1 MGALAGSLSYMRF
14 LVDGDPP
21 KNPGPAFEKTLESR
35 RFTPLNPA
43 MEASESAGW
52 VATEAPFDDDLPITR
67 GMFLFGDL
75 VVVSYREDKWAIPK
89 PVLKRETQKRIQ
101 QIIDEEK
108 KDPETIGKAFVKAV
122 QDSVL
127 VQLKQKS
134 LPRSKII
141 DVVWDMSKG
150 EARVFGRGTV
160 VSERLA
166 SLFERTF
173 QVRVDIGPWAARAF
187 RLDLGSRAMGVLE
200 RLSPGWLFPDP
211 MRAIE
216 DGLDEAL
223 TGAGTAPAIGM
234 PKPKPTTTP
243 TTPAATA
250 TAGDFDTPP
259 WEG

>member
-1 MGALAGSLSYMRF
+1 MGALGGSLSYMRF
-14 LVDGDPP
+14 LVDGEAP
-21 KNPGPAFEKTLESR
+21 KNPGAAFEKAFESR
-35 RFTPLNPA
+35 RFTPLNPVQ
-43 MEASESAGW
+43 EAAESAGW
-52 VATEAPFDDDLPITR
+52 VVTEAPFDDELAITR
-67 GMFLFGDL
+67 GVFLFGDL
-75 VVVSYREDKWAIPK
+75 VVISYREDKWAIPK

-122 QDSVL
+122 QESVL
-127 VQLKQKS
+127 VQLKQKT

-141 DVVWDMSKG
+141 DVVWDMAKG

-173 QVRVDIGPWAARAF
+173 QVRVDVGPWAARAF

-216 DGLDEAL
+216 EGIDEAL
-223 TGAGTAPAIGM
+223 TGAGVAPAIGM
-234 PKPKPTTTP
+234 PKAKASTTAAPTPK
-243 TTPAATA
+243 AS
-250 TAGDFDTPP
+250 DFDTPP